1 MEPGRIFITSY
12 EVLLMFMLEK
22 AIVGGRKYWVWIGI
36 LLAVIAVAFG
46 VYLRQLNYGLGL
58 TGMSRNISWGLYIGQ
73 FTFMVGVAASAVMVV
88 LPYYLH
94 NHKEFSRMTILGE
107 FLAVSAVTM
116 CLLFIFV
123 DMGQPMR
130 VFNVILYPQP
140 HSIMFWDM
148 ISLSGYLLLNAT
160 ITYFTLRAEQQ
171 DVHYPHW
178 LKYIILL
185 SIPWAISIHTI
196 TGFLY
201 AGLPGRLAWRTAIMA
216 PRFLA
221 SAFAAGPALLILL
234 CLLLRQQTGYN
245 VGEKAING
253 LSVIVTYAMV
263 INVFFIAMEFFT
275 AMYSR
280 VPGLTED
287 FQDLYLGSVR
297 TSLLPW
303 GRTSLVLMA
312 AALVFLLVPRLRHN
326 EKGLA
331 VACVLVFS
339 SLWVDKGLCMVVGG
353 FIPSPL
359 GAITRY
365 VPTLPEMTITLGIW
379 AVGALMV
386 TVFYKIAL
394 SVEIAKEL
402 SYVPA
407 YEFARTGGAVGLHAH
422 SSSAVAGPG
431 SGMAGR
437 ANEEVSGKGGDE

>member
-1 MEPGRIFITSY
+1 
-12 EVLLMFMLEK
+12 MFMLEK
-22 AIVGGRKYWVWIGI
+22 AMVGGRRYWTWVCV
-36 LLAVIAVAFG
+36 LLAIIAVAFG
-46 VYLRQLNYGLGL
+46 FYLHQLSYGLGV
-58 TGMSRNISWGLYIGQ
+58 TGMSRDVSWGIYIGQ

-94 NHKEFSRMTILGE
+94 NHKEFARMTILGE
-107 FLAVSAVTM
+107 FLAVASVTM
-116 CLLFIFV
+116 CMLFILI
-123 DMGQPMR
+123 DMGKPMR
-130 VFNVILYPQP
+130 VFNVFLYPQF
-140 HSIMFWDM
+140 HSVMFWDM
-148 ISLSGYLLLNAT
+148 VSLSGYLLINIT
-160 ITYFTLRAEQQ
+160 ITLVTLHAEQQ
-171 DVHYPHW
+171 DVHPSRW
-178 LKYIILL
+178 IKPIIIL
-185 SIPWAISIHTI
+185 SIPWAISIHTV

-234 CLLLRQQTGYN
+234 CFLLRRQTGYD
-245 VGEKAING
+245 VGKKAIRG

-287 FQDLYLGSVR
+287 FQDLYLGTVSH

-303 GRTSLVLMA
+303 GRSSLVLMA
-312 AALVFLLVPRLRHN
+312 AALILLLIPALRRN
-326 EKGLA
+326 EKSLA

-339 SLWVDKGLCMVVGG
+339 SLWIDKGVCMVVGG

-359 GAITRY
+359 GTLTRY
-365 VPTLPEMTITLGIW
+365 VPTLPEVCITLGVW
-379 AVGALMV
+379 AIGALMV

-394 SVEIAKEL
+394 SVEIAREA

-407 YEFARTGGAVGLHAH
+407 YKFTAGEG
-422 SSSAVAGPG
+422 VAGAQAHAR
-431 SGMAGR
+431 S
-437 ANEEVSGKGGDE
+437 D